1 MITGSTQQLVL
12 AVYLSSRGFAFVL
25 FEGPLSP
32 YDWGV
37 HAIHGPRKNA
47 NCLRRIERILK
58 FYRPEAI
65 IAQDMTIGGT
75 RRADRI
81 QRLNVVVAELAEAHG
96 VPLYAYSR
104 HHMRHIFRT
113 LPVVT
118 KQTIAEAIVKCIPAF
133 ERYLPPQ
140 RKPWMSEHARMALF
154 DAAALGLT
162 HFQMQQRGT
171 PES

>member
-1 MITGSTQQLVL
+1 MMAGDRHRLVL

-47 NCLRRIERILK
+47 YCLRRIDKILK
-58 FYRPEAI
+58 TYRPDAL
-65 IAQDMTIGGT
+65 IAQDMSIAGT

-81 QRLNVVVAELAEAHG
+81 QRLNESIAEAADAYG
-96 VPLYAYSR
+96 VPIYAYS
-104 HHMRHIFRT
+104 HHHVRHIFRT
-113 LPVVT
+113 LPIVT
-118 KQTIAEAIVKCIPAF
+118 KQTMAEAVAKNIPVF
-133 ERYLPPQ
+133 ERYLPPE

-154 DAAALGLT
+154 DAAALGLA
-162 HFQMQQRGT
+162 HFQSQQSGT
-171 PES
+171 PTP